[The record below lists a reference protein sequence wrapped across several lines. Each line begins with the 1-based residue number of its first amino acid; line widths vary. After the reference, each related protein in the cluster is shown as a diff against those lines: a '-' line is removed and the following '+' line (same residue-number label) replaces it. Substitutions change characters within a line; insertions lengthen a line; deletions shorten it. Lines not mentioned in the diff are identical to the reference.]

1 MRPPDGSWPTW
12 PSQGIPVNIEQWRQ
26 TSSRQ
31 SASFSMARSASVVAI
46 GFVASRVLGLVREIL
61 LARQFGTSGD
71 YDAYITAFR
80 IPDLLFLVIMSGA
93 FGAAFIPVFA
103 GFLGRNDDVRAW
115 QLASTVLTLSGIAL
129 LIFGALTF
137 VFAGPMVQYLIAP
150 GMAPEYQAVAVDLM
164 RILLLQPLF
173 LGLGIAAKGILEGQN
188 KFDLPALAP
197 VVYNLVIVVA
207 IILLT
212 PAYGI
217 AGVAIGAVVGAL
229 GHFLVQVPG
238 LIRSG
243 IKFRPSIDF
252 ETPGLMEV
260 ARLLGPRVIGQAAFQ
275 INFIAVNWFASLT
288 GEGSVTALNTAWQL
302 LMLPYGVLAL
312 SISTVIFPTMARF
325 FEQGNILELRQ
336 TFGRALRP
344 LLFLTIPSAV
354 VLFFFRT
361 AIVQSIFQHGAFDAV
376 STSLVTGPLAMFAL
390 GLVGYA
396 VVEVLARAFYA
407 MHDTRTPVVAGIGV
421 ILLNIA
427 LSAVLVG
434 RFGHTALAL
443 SLSATTTVEAI
454 ILFFILRRRVGVQLG
469 VSATW
474 LGRVLAA
481 AAVMGAVSY
490 LVAPWVTGA
499 TVPDIAS
506 RPVQLVFLAYALG
519 VVAAVYLVAAYIVRL
534 PELAQVWDRLPGRVT
549 NLPGM
554 RLIGD
559 WLRPDAART
568 WRRRS

>member
-1 MRPPDGSWPTW
+1 
-12 PSQGIPVNIEQWRQ
+12 
-26 TSSRQ
+26 
-31 SASFSMARSASVVAI
+31 MARSASVVAI

-80 IPDLLFLVIMSGA
+80 IPDLLFLIIMSGA

-103 GFLGRNDDVRAW
+103 GFLGRNEDVRAW
-115 QLASTVLTLSGIAL
+115 QLASTVLTLSGVAL

-137 VFAGPMVQYLIAP
+137 VFAGPMVEYLIAP
-150 GMAPEYQAVAVDLM
+150 GMAPEYQAVAVNLM

-188 KFDLPALAP
+188 QFDLPALAP
-197 VVYNLVIVVA
+197 VIYNLVIVIA
-207 IILLT
+207 ILALT
-212 PAYGI
+212 PIYGI
-217 AGVAIGAVVGAL
+217 AGVAIGAVIGAL

-243 IKFRPSIDF
+243 IKFRPSLDL

-260 ARLLGPRVIGQAAFQ
+260 GRLLGPRVIGQAAFQ

-312 SISTVIFPTMARF
+312 SISTVIFPTMARY
-325 FEQGNILELRQ
+325 FEQGNILELRA

-354 VLFFFRT
+354 ILFFFRT
-361 AIVQSIFQHGAFDAV
+361 AIIQTIFQHGAFDAASTALV
-376 STSLVTGPLAMFAL
+376 SGPLAMFAL

-407 MHDTRTPVVAGIGV
+407 MHDTRTPVIAGIAV
-421 ILLNIA
+421 IVLNIA
-427 LSAVLVG
+427 LSAILVG

-443 SLSATTTVEAI
+443 SLSATTTIEAI
-454 ILFFILRRRVGVQLG
+454 VLFTILRRRVGVQLG
-469 VSATW
+469 VSLPW

-481 AAVMGAVSY
+481 ALVMGVISFI
-490 LVAPWVTGA
+490 VAPWVTAA
-499 TVPDIAS
+499 TDPDLGF
-506 RPVQLVFLAYALG
+506 RLVQIVFLAYALG
-519 VVAAVYLVAAYIVRL
+519 VVGAAYLVGAFILRL
-534 PELAQVWDRLPGRVT
+534 PELAQVWDRLPARVT
-549 NLPGM
+549 NLPGV
-554 RLIGD
+554 RVIGD
-559 WLRPDAART
+559 WLRPDSSRT